1 MKAMRETVVFT
12 GALLLA
18 WAAAAPRTASGVEEP
33 TVRAVPPGS
42 LPLLVFLHDGYGSG
56 KSFSGRKLDRILAGI
71 GTSGG

>member
-1 MKAMRETVVFT
+1 MRETVVLT

-42 LPLLVFLHDGYGSG
+42 LPILVFLHDGYRSE
-56 KSFSGRKLDRILAGI
+56 KLFSGRRLDRILDGI
-71 GTSGG
+71 RTSGG